1 MSTLKADT
9 IQSTSG
15 GAATLTKQYATKM
28 WVNLEQVTPAARDS
42 LNVSS
47 LTDVGTGKT
56 NVVMTNAMS
65 DGNYSGSF
73 FTNAFNGTDQYHFDN
88 NFAGGFGNSAATGGR
103 TTTTIVTASY
113 GASYVDASQVDVTA
127 IGDLA

>member
-9 IQSTSG
+9 IQSTGG

-28 WVNLEQVTPAARDS
+28 WVNFNQVTPATRDS
-42 LNVSS
+42 FNVSS
-47 LTDVGTGKT
+47 LTDVATGKT

-65 DGNYSGSF
+65 DGNYSGSY
-73 FTNAFNGTDQYHFDN
+73 FTNAVNGTDQYHFGN
-88 NFAGGFGNSAATGGR
+88 NFAGGFGNSASTGGR

-113 GASYVDASQVDVTA
+113 GSAYVDASQVDVTA